1 FRFLIPSLFGVIIF
15 LFPIKEGAS
24 FNIPLGVI
32 TEYLIEVLEGYLP
45 FIITYIMIFSTVFSI
60 INYFFKLTF
69 ITKSILMTSLFYVS
83 LLFFIFIYHIF
94 IFSDID
100 YDITINVMINDR

>member
-1 FRFLIPSLFGVIIF
+1 MKPEERIDENYQITKKSFFRFLIPSLFGVIIF

-45 FIITYIMIFSTVFSI
+45 FIITYVMIFSTVLCI
-60 INYFFKLTF
+60 INCFFILTF
-69 ITKSILMTSLFYVS
+69 LTKSTVVVSLSEVSLF
-83 LLFFIFIYHIF
+83 
-94 IFSDID
+94 
-100 YDITINVMINDR
+100 